1 MELWREE
8 LVNAKYHFAVAKR
21 LHDNYFEFLEKRF
34 LVGVINE
41 LAKSA
46 VSIVRATLQYGG
58 NGLKGKKNLAEF
70 VRIAPNYFEKE
81 SIVNLLRILEIEK
94 AQKNSP
100 IEFSKNGTIILLIQ
114 NKYVFL
120 KLNRFKDFVDSI
132 DSMLFS
138 IKKLFEIVD

>member
-1 MELWREE
+1 MFSQR
-8 LVNAKYHFAVAKR
+8 
-21 LHDNYFEFLEKRF
+21 
-34 LVGVINE
+34 
-41 LAKSA
+41 
-46 VSIVRATLQYGG
+46 

-70 VRIAPNYFEKE
+70 VRSAPNYFEKE